1 MALSSNH
8 KRSIVVTIGVFDG
21 VHRGHQA
28 LTRETVKLARRSKAT
43 AVAATFKDHPVH
55 ILRGGERIPFLLDRT
70 ETFGLLREAGIQ
82 RVAVIP
88 FSRAFSKKDPGQFL
102 DWLGRLGRVKGIVVG
117 KDFRFGRGAAGDI
130 AFLRRVGKERGFE
143 VRSVAPVRYQ
153 GRIISSS
160 RIRESLAAGRPDQ
173 AWAMLGR
180 PYRIEGTVVHGKH
193 LGHRIGF
200 PTANLARISSYLPK
214 DGVYAC
220 AVPLGGKLYRAGMN
234 LGHRPTFRDDDHH
247 RQAEVHLLHY
257 YGKLYGKKMAV
268 QLLGY
273 LRPERKFPS
282 PALLVR
288 QIKKD
293 LRKIMGTPLPRL
305 K

>member
-1 MALSSNH
+1 
-8 KRSIVVTIGVFDG
+8 VTIGVFDG

-28 LTRETVKLARRSKAT
+28 LTRETVKLARRLKAVPI
-43 AVAATFKDHPVH
+43 AVTFKDHPVH
-55 ILRGGERIPFLLDRT
+55 ILRGGERIPFLLDRS
-70 ETFGLLREAGIQ
+70 ETFGLLKEAGIQ

-102 DWLGRLGRVKGIVVG
+102 DWLGHLGQLKGIVVG

-130 AFLRRVGKERGFE
+130 VYLKRAGKERGFR
-143 VRSVAPVRYQ
+143 VRPVAPVRHR

-160 RIRESLAAGRPDQ
+160 RIRESLAVGHPDQ

-180 PYRIEGTVVHGKH
+180 PYTIGGKVAHGRH
-193 LGHRIGF
+193 MGHRIGF
-200 PTANLARISSYLPK
+200 PTANLSGIASFLPK

-220 AVPLGGKLYRAGMN
+220 AVPLGGKFYRAGMN

-257 YGKLYGKKMAV
+257 YGKLYGKKMEV

-282 PALLVR
+282 PTLLVR

-293 LRKIMGTPLPRL
+293 LRKIQRTPLPRL

>member
-1 MALSSNH
+1 MSGKVRNP
-8 KRSIVVTIGVFDG
+8 IVVTIGVFDG

-28 LTRETVKLARRSKAT
+28 LARETVKLARRLKAV
-43 AVAATFKDHPVH
+43 AVAATFQDHPAHV
-55 ILRGGERIPFLLDRT
+55 IRGGMRIPFLLDRS
-70 ETFGLLREAGIQ
+70 ETFGLLKEVGIQ

-88 FSRAFSKKDPGQFL
+88 FSKTFSQKDPGQFL
-102 DWLGRLGRVKGIVVG
+102 DWLGKLGNLKGIVVG
-117 KDFRFGRGAAGDI
+117 EDFRFGRSAAGDI
-130 AFLRRVGKERGFE
+130 AYLERAARERDFQ
-143 VRSVAPVRYQ
+143 VRPVAPVRYQ
-153 GRIISSS
+153 GRVISSS

-180 PYRIEGTVVHGKH
+180 PYAVEGTVVHGKH
-193 LGHRIGF
+193 IGHRIGF
-200 PTANLARISSYLPK
+200 PTANLAHISSFLPK

-220 AVPLGGKLYRAGMN
+220 AVPFGRKLYRAGMN
-234 LGHRPTFRDDDHH
+234 LGHRPTFREDDHH

-257 YGKLYGKKMAV
+257 YGKLYGKRMTV